1 MQVRRLFRDIQR
13 GENDLDTMRR
23 SQNWSRYRYHA
34 LVQLLKANDIPIPW
48 SDYRFPDDF
57 SKEERLP
64 EVEPPSFTPLEQT
77 KRDVMHD
84 LERNCHQAPS
94 RHRYSEATKTFAFA
108 VNVFSNACYRLMRE
122 VIDLPS
128 NRTLQDSFNAA
139 VGAIDEA

>member
-23 SQNWSRYRYHA
+23 SRNWSRYRYHA

-64 EVEPPSFTPLEQT
+64 EVEPLSFTPLEQT

-94 RHRYSEATKTFAFA
+94 HHRYS
-108 VNVFSNACYRLMRE
+108 VNVFSNACDRLMRE

-139 VGAIDEA
+139 VDAIDEA